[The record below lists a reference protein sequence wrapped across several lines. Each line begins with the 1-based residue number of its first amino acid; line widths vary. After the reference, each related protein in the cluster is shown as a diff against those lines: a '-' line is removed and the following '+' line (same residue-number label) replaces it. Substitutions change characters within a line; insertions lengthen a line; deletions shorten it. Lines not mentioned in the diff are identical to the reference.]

1 MSEPAISAPGPAAAG
16 PECPAPASPTS
27 ARPSAEEGSTALLL
41 TYRQPLLRYVTGLLP
56 ADPQRAEDVV
66 QEALLRAWLKSEASR
81 PRGARREA
89 GWEPSLPW
97 LFKVAR
103 NVVIDWSRR
112 DSSRPAVPTGLPPET
127 AVLADEAARV
137 VERTHVVELLAQL
150 SRPHREV
157 LVYTYLLGCSGP
169 DTAHAL
175 GIPSG
180 TVKSRLHHAMHH
192 LRQAAALAAR
202 ECA

>member
-1 MSEPAISAPGPAAAG
+1 MSEPAISAPGPAAA
-16 PECPAPASPTS
+16 
-27 ARPSAEEGSTALLL
+27 EERITALVL
-41 TYRQPLLRYVTGLLP
+41 TYRQPLLRYVTSLLP

-66 QEALLRAWLKSEASR
+66 QETLLRAWLESETCRA
-81 PRGARREA
+81 RGARREA

-112 DSSRPAVPTGLPPET
+112 DSSRPVVPTGLPPET
-127 AVLADEAARV
+127 AVLADETARV

-180 TVKSRLHHAMHH
+180 TVKSRLHHAMHR
-192 LRQAAALAAR
+192 LRQAAAFAER

>member
-1 MSEPAISAPGPAAAG
+1 MTEPAIPARGPAAA
-16 PECPAPASPTS
+16 PERPAPVPPPLT
-27 ARPSAEEGSTALLL
+27 EERVTALVLS
-41 TYRQPLLRYVTGLLP
+41 YRQTLLRYVTGLLP

-66 QEALLRAWLKSEASR
+66 QETLLRAWLESDLSR
-81 PRGARREA
+81 VGSARHEA
-89 GWEPSLPW
+89 GWEPGLPW
-97 LFKVAR
+97 LFRVAR

-112 DSSRPAVPTGLPPET
+112 DRSRPAVPTGLPPET
-127 AVLADEAARV
+127 AGPADEIARV

-175 GIPSG
+175 GIPPG
-180 TVKSRLHHAMHH
+180 TVKSRLHHAMHR
-192 LRQAAALAAR
+192 LRAAAPDAR
-202 ECA
+202 DRG

>member
-1 MSEPAISAPGPAAAG
+1 MTEPAIPARGPAAA
-16 PECPAPASPTS
+16 PERPAPVSPPLT
-27 ARPSAEEGSTALLL
+27 EERVTALVLS
-41 TYRQPLLRYVTGLLP
+41 YRQTLLRYVTGLLP

-66 QEALLRAWLKSEASR
+66 QETLLRAWLESDLSR
-81 PRGARREA
+81 VGSARHEA
-89 GWEPSLPW
+89 GWEPGLPW
-97 LFKVAR
+97 LFRVAR

-112 DSSRPAVPTGLPPET
+112 DRSRPAVPTGLPPET
-127 AVLADEAARV
+127 AGPADEAARV

-175 GIPSG
+175 GIPPG
-180 TVKSRLHHAMHH
+180 TVKSRLHHAMHR
-192 LRQAAALAAR
+192 LRRAAAPDAR
-202 ECA
+202 DRG

>member
-1 MSEPAISAPGPAAAG
+1 MTEPAIPARGPAAA
-16 PECPAPASPTS
+16 PERPAPVSPPP
-27 ARPSAEEGSTALLL
+27 ARPLTEERVTALVLS
-41 TYRQPLLRYVTGLLP
+41 YRQTLLRYVTGLLP

-66 QEALLRAWLKSEASR
+66 QETLLRAWLESDLSR
-81 PRGARREA
+81 VGSARHEA
-89 GWEPSLPW
+89 GWEPGLPW
-97 LFKVAR
+97 LFRVAR

-112 DSSRPAVPTGLPPET
+112 DRARPAVPTGLPPET
-127 AVLADEAARV
+127 AGPVDEVARV

-175 GIPSG
+175 GIPPG
-180 TVKSRLHHAMHH
+180 TVKSRLHHAMHR
-192 LRQAAALAAR
+192 LRRAAAPDAR
-202 ECA
+202 DRG